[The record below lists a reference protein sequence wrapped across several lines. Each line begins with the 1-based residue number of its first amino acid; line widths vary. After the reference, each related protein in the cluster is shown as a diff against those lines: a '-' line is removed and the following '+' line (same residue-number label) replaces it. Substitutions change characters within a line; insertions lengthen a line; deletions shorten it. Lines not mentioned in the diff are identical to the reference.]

1 MNATFNIE
9 KIKVGQE
16 ESIRPIL
23 IAGPCSAETEEQTIT
38 TAYRLAAMGV
48 KIFRAGIWKPRTR
61 PGSFEGVGT
70 KGLAWLKKVKVETG
84 MSIGTEVA
92 TAVHV
97 YEALKHGLDVLWIG
111 ARTTAN
117 PFAVQEIA
125 DSLRGVDIPILIKN
139 PINPD
144 VHLWIGAIERIN
156 QSGIKKVAAIH
167 RGFSTYIKSKYRNEP
182 QWQIPIELKRRIPE
196 IQIISDPSHI
206 TGNRE
211 LIGEVA
217 QQALDLNFDG
227 LMIESHI
234 NPDDAW
240 SDASQQLTPAGL
252 QGIMNQLIIRTKESS
267 KMNLDLEKLRGE
279 IDELDLELLNT
290 LEKRM
295 MIAENIGRYKSEN
308 KITIFQPD
316 RYNKIM
322 EKRVL
327 QANGK
332 GLTPAFTERIF
343 KSIHEESILHQKA
356 IMNAVSEPPIKK
368 LTT

>member
-1 MNATFNIE
+1 MKASFNIE
-9 KIKVGQE
+9 KLKIGKE
-16 ESIRPIL
+16 ELIRPIL

-38 TAYRLAAMGV
+38 TAYRLSAMGV

-70 KGLAWLKKVKVETG
+70 KGLPWLKRVKQETG
-84 MSIGTEVA
+84 MAIGTEVA

-97 YEALKHGLDVLWIG
+97 YEALKYNLDVLWIG

-125 DSLRGVDIPILIKN
+125 NALKGVDIPILIKN

-144 VHLWIGAIERIN
+144 VDLWVGAIERIN
-156 QSGIKKVAAIH
+156 QVGIKKVAAIH
-167 RGFSTYIKSKYRNEP
+167 RGFSTYTKSKYRNEP

-196 IQIISDPSHI
+196 IQILSDPSHI

-227 LMIESHI
+227 FMIESHI
-234 NPDDAW
+234 SPDEAW
-240 SDASQQLTPAGL
+240 SDASQQLTPAAL
-252 QGIMNQLIIRTKESS
+252 QKIMNQLIIRTKENS
-267 KMNLDLEKLRGE
+267 KINFDLEKLRGE

-295 MIAENIGRYKSEN
+295 IIAENIGRYKNEN

-316 RYNKIM
+316 RYNEIM
-322 EKRVL
+322 ENRVL
-327 QANGK
+327 QSSGK
-332 GLTPAFTERIF
+332 GLSAEFTERIF

-356 IMNAVSEPPIKK
+356 IMNAAVKSPIKK
-368 LTT
+368 L